1 LQGHTLL
8 LGDLVARKS
17 GLGQKQKSPF
27 KFQIHTKLMDL
38 QNIIYTIPRFANA
51 TKWKMCNLPIKH
63 TYTTYTYYTSK
74 VFFLFPSSFV
84 PFNYPLVG
92 SVWSLVVYIYIFKV
106 FFPSFSNF
114 DFLISISEGIENKHT
129 QFQFAKQSAHEYARQ
144 MLVYKF

>member
-1 LQGHTLL
+1 MQGHTLL

-63 TYTTYTYYTSK
+63 TYIHTHHTSK
-74 VFFLFPSSFV
+74 VFFFFFPSFFL

-92 SVWSLVVYIYIFKV
+92 SVWSLVVWIFLRD

-129 QFQFAKQSAHEYARQ
+129 HLMN
-144 MLVYKF
+144 MLVKC